1 MGAHVCSCVLMCVIV
16 FCARCAAS
24 ASDLGRHRCV
34 RAKTFTTLDVRGGRR
49 ERETIAAMRVVC

>member
-34 RAKTFTTLDVRGGRR
+34 RAKTFTTDVHGGRC
-49 ERETIAAMRVVC
+49 ERETIAAMCVVC

>member
-1 MGAHVCSCVLMCVIV
+1 MCAHVCSCASSCSVRVV
-16 FCARCAAS
+16 RCAAS
-24 ASDLGRHRCV
+24 ASDLARYRCV